1 MKVMGRKMKK
11 AVALMMGGVTA
22 LSLTACGGNKNT
34 SDQPASGTS
43 QSADVTQETS
53 QGVETGTANAD
64 GQTAADTDSG
74 EKAVISIMAPQ
85 FTSAKA
91 DDENTIRQKQ
101 LYEEYTN
108 TVVDWRWEADDT
120 YNEKLGIAFMDKDNM
135 PMIIVSPRAALPS
148 AVLDAAKKGA
158 FWDVGPYLAD
168 YPNLSQANENVVK
181 AFTVDGQVIGVYR
194 GRELGRYG
202 FAYRTD
208 WAEAVGI
215 TKEPETIEEVYDMLY
230 QFTYGDPDG
239 NGKDDTYGLDLT
251 KYTGPFDIMQTWFG
265 VGNEWVEKDGNLV
278 PVHQT
283 QEYREAL
290 KWFRKL
296 YEEGIIRSDWATID
310 SSSFGEACK
319 KGEAGAYVDT
329 MGGAKAIWKY
339 YNDNDIKSVTAL
351 EENASVTMVGP
362 VNGHTMSTP
371 GHSGVLLITKY
382 GAKTEEDLKNC
393 LYFLDKMCDEEMRI
407 LGDNGLEGVTYD
419 ITDEKVVMRK
429 GVDVSLPNI
438 NQSCAYIPFTL
449 ENPQHPVEKDELGL
463 AEAECYEKNRP
474 VAVYNPALGYLA
486 NSEVNTEVGT
496 DIELVIDDAR
506 TQYICGQI
514 DEAGLDA
521 ADKLWLE
528 RGGDRLVEELN
539 QMYHDDLAK

>member
-1 MKVMGRKMKK
+1 MKRNLKKTAALILSGVM
-11 AVALMMGGVTA
+11 T
-22 LSLTACGGNKNT
+22 LSLAACGGEPGGSESSQT
-34 SDQPASGTS
+34 SGQKTETSGGESQASGERPT
-43 QSADVTQETS
+43 
-53 QGVETGTANAD
+53 
-64 GQTAADTDSG
+64 
-74 EKAVISIMAPQ
+74 ISIMLPQ
-85 FTSAKA
+85 FSGAGV
-91 DDENTIRQKQ
+91 DDENTAKQ
-101 LYEEYTN
+101 RELYEEYTN
-108 TVVDWRWEADDT
+108 TTVDWHWEADTT
-120 YNEKLGIAFMDKDNM
+120 YNEKLGIVFMDKDNM
-135 PMIIVSPRAALPS
+135 PMIIVSPRAQLPS
-148 AVLDAAKKGA
+148 TVLDAAKKGT

-168 YPNLSQANENVVK
+168 YPNLSQANENVLK

-283 QEYREAL
+283 EEYREAL

-329 MGGAKAIWKY
+329 VGGAKAIWKY
-339 YNDNDIKSVTAL
+339 FRNNDVKSVTNP
-351 EENASVTMVGP
+351 EEYASMTMVGP
-362 VNGHTMSTP
+362 VNGATMSTP
-371 GHSGVLLITKY
+371 GHAGVMLITKY
-382 GAKTEEDLKNC
+382 GAKTEEDLRNC
-393 LYFLDKMCDEEMRI
+393 LSFLDKMCDEEMRI

-419 ITDEKVVMRK
+419 ITDGELVMRSDAVL
-429 GVDVSLPNI
+429 GVDISLPNI
-438 NQSCAYIPFTL
+438 NQCFAYIPFNL
-449 ENPQHPVEKDELGL
+449 ENPKYPVQKDDIAL
-463 AEAECYEKNRP
+463 AEAACYEKNRP

-486 NSEVNTEVGT
+486 NSTVNTEVGM
-496 DIELVIDDAR
+496 DIEMVIEDAR

-514 DEAGLDA
+514 DETGLDA
-521 ADKLWLE
+521 ADQLWLD
-528 RGGDRLVEELN
+528 RGGDRLVEEINEL
-539 QMYHDDLAK
+539 YHNDSAE